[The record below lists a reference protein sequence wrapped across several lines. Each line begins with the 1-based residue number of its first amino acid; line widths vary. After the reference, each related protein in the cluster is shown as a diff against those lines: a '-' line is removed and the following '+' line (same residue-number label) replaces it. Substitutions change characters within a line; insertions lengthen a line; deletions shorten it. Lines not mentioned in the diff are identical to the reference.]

1 MKIRGLLA
9 GSAAAI
15 ATASSA
21 YAADPI
27 VYVEPEPMEYVRICD
42 VYGAGFFYIPGTETC
57 LQISGHVFYDIL
69 ATTEDDA
76 GDTAGYYAVDSDGFT
91 KGIQARVNFDAR
103 SETEWGT
110 LRSYIRIQASDLNS
124 NRLDGSNGIAPGGDF
139 DAQVDQAFIELG
151 GLRMG
156 YTESAWVETANGGA
170 SGYGSHSWGGLF
182 YAYQQRMLI
191 SYNFG
196 ANGFFGTVSLEDDGN
211 EDGPNN
217 YMPDVVGVLGYGLG
231 WGTVWGKVA
240 YDESAEAFA
249 ASLGTQINIPGFEGS
264 SLRLIGYYAEDPV
277 SGINAYSPD
286 NFGLYSDDV
295 EWSFLGSYFHR
306 FTPTFGASVGGQYL
320 AFHGGSD
327 GYAAELNL
335 VWTPIQ
341 NFEVSSEI
349 VYTKEDG
356 LDGTTSGFLRF
367 KRSF

>member
-69 ATTEDDA
+69 ATTEDDL
-76 GDTAGYYAVDSDGFT
+76 GDTPGYYGVDSDGFT
-91 KGIQARVNFDAR
+91 KGLEARVNFDAR

-110 LRSYIRIQASDLNS
+110 LRSYIRIQAADLNS
-124 NRLDGSNGIAPGGDF
+124 DRIAGTAGVPAGGDF
-139 DAQVDQAFIELG
+139 DARVDQAFIELG

-182 YAYQQRMLI
+182 YTYQQRMLI
-191 SYNFG
+191 AYNFSAG
-196 ANGFFGTVSLEDDGN
+196 GFFGTVSLEDDGN
-211 EDGPNN
+211 EAGPNN
-217 YMPDVVGVLGYGLG
+217 YMPDLVGVAGYGLG

-240 YDESAEAFA
+240 YDESEEAVA
-249 ASLGTQINIPGFEGS
+249 ASIGTQINIPGFEGS
-264 SLRLIGYYAEDPV
+264 SLRILGFYADEGD
-277 SGINAYSPD
+277 
-286 NFGLYSDDV
+286 FGGNSYAVNTSTTGSV
-295 EWSFLGSYFHR
+295 AEWSVLASYFHR
-306 FTPTFGASVGGQYL
+306 FTPTFGASVGGQYFD
-320 AFHGGSD
+320 FHNGTD

-335 VWTPIQ
+335 VWTPIE
-341 NFEVSSEI
+341 NFEISSEI
-349 VYTKEDG
+349 VYTKEES

>member
-69 ATTEDDA
+69 ATTEDDD
-76 GDTAGYYAVDSDGFT
+76 GDTPGYYGVEPDTFT
-91 KGIQARVNFDAR
+91 KGLEARVNFDAR

-110 LRSYIRIQASDLNS
+110 LRSYIRIQASGLNS
-124 NRLDGSNGIAPGGDF
+124 DRLAGDGGVPAGADF
-139 DAQVDQAFIELG
+139 DARVDQAFIELG

-156 YTESAWVETANGGA
+156 YTESAWVETANGGS
-170 SGYGSHSWGGLF
+170 SGYGSHSWGGLY

-191 SYNFG
+191 AYNFG

-211 EDGPNN
+211 EDSENN
-217 YMPDVVGVLGYGLG
+217 YIPDVVGVLGYGLG

-240 YDESAEAFA
+240 YDESNEAVA
-249 ASLGTQINIPGFEGS
+249 ASLGTQINIPAFEGS
-264 SLRLIGYYAEDPV
+264 SLRILGFYADEGD
-277 SGINAYSPD
+277 
-286 NFGLYSDDV
+286 FGNDYAVNTNTAGSV
-295 EWSFLGSYFHR
+295 AEWSVLASYFHR
-306 FTPTFGASVGGQYL
+306 FNPAFGASVGGQYFN
-320 AFHGGSD
+320 FHDGSD

-335 VWTPIQ
+335 VWTPIE
-341 NFEVSSEI
+341 NFEISSEI
-349 VYTKEDG
+349 VYTKEES

>member
-69 ATTEDDA
+69 ATTEDDD
-76 GDTAGYYAVDSDGFT
+76 GDTPGYYGVEPDTFT
-91 KGIQARVNFDAR
+91 KGLEARVNFDAR

-110 LRSYIRIQASDLNS
+110 LRSYIRIQASDLNV
-124 NRLDGSNGIAPGGDF
+124 NRLEGDGGVPAGADF
-139 DAQVDQAFIELG
+139 DARVDQAFIELG

-156 YTESAWVETANGGA
+156 YTESAWVETANGGS
-170 SGYGSHSWGGLF
+170 SGYGSHSWGGLY

-211 EDGPNN
+211 EDSENN

-240 YDESAEAFA
+240 YDESVDSFA
-249 ASLGTQINIPGFEGS
+249 ASLGTQINIPGFDGS
-264 SLRLIGYYAEDPV
+264 SLRVIGFYADD
-277 SGINAYSPD
+277 SDNDYSA
-286 NFGLYSDDV
+286 NGA
-295 EWSFLGSYFHR
+295 EWSVLASYFHR
-306 FTPTFGASVGGQYL
+306 FTPTFGASVGGQY
-320 AFHGGSD
+320 FDGFGSD

-349 VYTKEDG
+349 VYTKADD